1 MDRNK
6 KYQSTAFAIANTSY
20 IGHWWWLG
28 KLVANLFG
36 YATVLLAIYFAVQF
50 WKQYCNSQHDGNS
63 NKTVQP
69 GSAEAKG
76 PTKESAAVENSPNSV
91 SNICRLVGCFLGLQA
106 AYLTWG
112 VLQEQVMTTVYHAGD
127 GTAGAGEK
135 FTDSQFLVFTN
146 RLLAGC
152 VATCLLVACR
162 LAQGDNSST
171 SAVETEA
178 SVLDYAYCSLSNV
191 LSAWCQYEALLF
203 VSFPTQ
209 VLAKACKIVP
219 VMLMGKLVSRR
230 TYRLDEYGTAV
241 LISAGTS
248 IFLLSSSSKSS
259 VRHHQS
265 VSGDSLSG
273 SALLAGYMLFDSFT
287 STWQSRLFVRH
298 GLTPL
303 QLMAGT
309 SLLSAAFTVTTQ
321 LQQGTLPAA
330 LAFAARHPRF
340 LGHVTLLSVCSAV
353 GQLLIFYT
361 IERFGPV
368 TFSVIMTVRQAFAI
382 LLSCLLFG
390 HPFGGV
396 WGCLGLAGVF
406 LALFLRICLS
416 QRAKKRSREDESR
429 SGLVPA

>member
-1 MDRNK
+1 
-6 KYQSTAFAIANTSY
+6 
-20 IGHWWWLG
+20 
-28 KLVANLFG
+28 
-36 YATVLLAIYFAVQF
+36 
-50 WKQYCNSQHDGNS
+50 
-63 NKTVQP
+63 TVQP
-69 GSAEAKG
+69 G
-76 PTKESAAVENSPNSV
+76 SAAVENSPNSV

-309 SLLSAAFTVTTQ
+309 SLLSAAFTAS
-321 LQQGTLPAA
+321 TLPWPRDSA
-330 LAFAARHPRF
+330 L
-340 LGHVTLLSVCSAV
+340 
-353 GQLLIFYT
+353 
-361 IERFGPV
+361 V

>member
-273 SALLAGYMLFDSFT
+273 SALLAGYMLFDS
-287 STWQSRLFVRH
+287 
-298 GLTPL
+298 
-303 QLMAGT
+303 
-309 SLLSAAFTVTTQ
+309 
-321 LQQGTLPAA
+321 
-330 LAFAARHPRF
+330 HPRF